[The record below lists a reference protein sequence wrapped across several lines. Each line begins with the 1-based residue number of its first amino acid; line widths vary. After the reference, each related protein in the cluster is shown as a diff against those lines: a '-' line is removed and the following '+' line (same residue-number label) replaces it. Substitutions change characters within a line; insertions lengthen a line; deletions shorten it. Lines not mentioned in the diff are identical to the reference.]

1 MKLTKNQLKRI
12 IQEEISKLHEKYPA
26 EDSVLQNWGEAT
38 PSWAKEEEEVTI
50 EAKLERAEAAI
61 KAIVET
67 EIPNMKSDI
76 ERLQRA
82 KDRQE
87 RSGDKSEET
96 EESLE
101 ASIEDLPS

>member
-1 MKLTKNQLKRI
+1 MKLTKSQLKRI
-12 IQEEISKLHEKYPA
+12 IQEEISRLHEKYPA
-26 EDSVLQNWGEAT
+26 EDPVLQSWGETT
-38 PSWAKEEEEVTI
+38 PSWAKEEEEVTT

-82 KDRQE
+82 KGRQE
-87 RSGDKSEET
+87 RSEDKSEEA
-96 EESLE
+96 EEGLE
-101 ASIEDLPS
+101 ANIENLPS

>member
-1 MKLTKNQLKRI
+1 MKLTKSQLKRI
-12 IQEEISKLHEKYPA
+12 IQEEISRLHEKYPA

-38 PSWAKEEEEVTI
+38 PSWAKEEEVTT

-82 KDRQE
+82 KGRQE
-87 RSGDKSEET
+87 RSEDKSEEA
-96 EESLE
+96 EEGLE
-101 ASIEDLPS
+101 ANIENLPS